1 MDLDAAVKAVVDRLT
16 AGGVRATNDG
26 RNANPPCVLVR
37 PPSLTF
43 RFGKG
48 TWDAEWEAWAMVPAT
63 GQSGSLA
70 ALGDL
75 VTAAQTALGGAVVT
89 ARPDEAQTADA
100 ATVPMY
106 RLTWTARIPA

>member
-1 MDLDAAVKAVVDRLT
+1 VDLDTAAAAVVDRLT
-16 AGGVRATNDG
+16 AGGVRATLDG

-37 PPSLTF
+37 PPALTF

-63 GQSGSLA
+63 GQTGDLA
-70 ALGDL
+70 ALGRL
-75 VTAAQTALGGAVVT
+75 VTAAQAALGGQVVT
-89 ARPDEAQTADA
+89 ARPDEAQTADG